1 MQEKNEIEHID
12 FNRIDGIED
21 AIGDV
26 KLNAVFADAEKWME
40 INHATAEWKTFVRH
54 PCYPECTMVVE
65 LVVTSKTGG
74 ASAYTAMGKV
84 KRTITD
90 DGKTPVSA
98 LSKLARY
105 SVLIA
110 DFTQR
115 RLGGPLP
122 TPELEKIKIVEG
134 WLGRKG
140 FTNQDDYARSQ
151 GVSARTLRQWKKELE
166 EQGKI

>member
-74 ASAYTAMGKV
+74 ASAYIGMGKV

-105 SVLIA
+105 SVLIREFA
-110 DFTQR
+110 QKR
-115 RLGGPLP
+115 RGGPIP
-122 TPELEKIKIVEG
+122 TPESEKIRIVQG
-134 WLGRKG
+134 WHQVKDNV
-140 FTNQDDYARSQ
+140 NQEAYAQ
-151 GVSARTLRQWKKELE
+151 GQWITPRTLREWEKELE
-166 EQGKI
+166 EQGKL